1 MSDSVVSE
9 KQISV
14 KSNRRSSFVE
24 TREMLESQDCQ
35 QMMNM
40 STTLLLEIYRVLMGT
55 LLIFVVPQDCN
66 GEACGMQERFDFNDG
81 YSQFSIG
88 FNFFTLLA
96 FLMLYV
102 VEVKREH
109 KMITYLEVN
118 RFKSRDN
125 ESVGEALKLI
135 HPDRLA
141 TLLNYDKT
149 YMYAGYACIAT
160 YILNTGFS
168 LGVIGQ
174 RVLNSTTYTVLLTNV
189 LFMGSKL
196 GNVYEVAH
204 TKSNVFLSSYL
215 TRKIQYNDVDPDKV
229 EPMISENKDVEKSN
243 ESISSDDPERS
254 LVNSNDTTIE
264 S

>member
-1 MSDSVVSE
+1 MSDSVSE
-9 KQISV
+9 KQITLTEN
-14 KSNRRSSFVE
+14 KRSSFVE
-24 TREMLESQDCQ
+24 TREMLESQDCK

-40 STTLLLEIYRVLMGT
+40 STTLLLEVYRVLMGT

-66 GEACGMQERFDFNDG
+66 GEACTMQERFHFNDG

-88 FNFFTLLA
+88 FNFFTLFA

-118 RFKSRDN
+118 RFKPRDN
-125 ESVGEALKLI
+125 EAVGEALELL
-135 HPDRLA
+135 HPDRLK

-149 YMYAGYACIAT
+149 YMHAGYACIAT
-160 YILNTGFS
+160 YILNTAFS

-174 RVLNSTTYTVLLTNV
+174 RVLNSTTYTVLLTNI

-196 GNVYEVAH
+196 ANVYEVAH
-204 TKSNVFLSSYL
+204 TKPNVFLSSYL

-229 EPMISENKDVEKSN
+229 ENRDVEKNSESFN
-243 ESISSDDPERS
+243 ESVSTNEDRE
-254 LVNSNDTTIE
+254 LVNSDDSTIV